1 MKFKTIFFYPIF
13 IIFIVIFLNLVSVY
27 GQKSISQRSNPV
39 KADKESI
46 STGKKIFFKY
56 CIGCHGKRAD
66 GRGEQALN
74 LLPRPQNL
82 RNTPFVRYLTDE
94 RIYSSISGGVR
105 GTSMPPF
112 EMMINNRDRWH
123 TINYIR
129 SLTDKNSLIV
139 KNSIKK
145 DIIKTD
151 IKNPLKS
158 LPAVIAEGQQMYKK
172 YCMSCHG
179 INLDGKGDTA
189 KNLIPRPRNLV
200 VISSW
205 GAKPFINYLN
215 DYRIFDSIANGVF
228 GTSMSPW
235 NNVFDR
241 DRIWSIIT
249 YLRSEAK
256 KEKTNYDQ
264 SFKE

>member
-1 MKFKTIFFYPIF
+1 MKFKTILFYSIF
-13 IIFIVIFLNLVSVY
+13 IIFILTFLNSISVY
-27 GQKSISQRSNPV
+27 SKKSIKQRSNPI
-39 KADKESI
+39 KPDKESI
-46 STGKKIFFKY
+46 LKGKKIFFKY

-66 GRGEQALN
+66 GRGQQALN

-82 RNTPFVRYLTDE
+82 RNTPFIDYLSDE
-94 RIYSSISGGVR
+94 RIYTSISGGVR

-112 EMMINNRDRWH
+112 EMMMDSKDRWH

-129 SLTDKNSLIV
+129 SITNKNSKNI

-145 DIIKTD
+145 DTINPD
-151 IKNPLKS
+151 IKNPLTP
-158 LPAVIAEGQQMYKK
+158 LPTVLSKGKQMYQK

-179 INLDGKGDTA
+179 INMDGKGETA

-205 GAKPFINYLN
+205 GAKPFINYLS
-215 DYRIFDSIANGVF
+215 DFRLFDSIANGVA

-235 NNVFDR
+235 NSVLDKVT
-241 DRIWSIIT
+241 IWSIIT